1 MKGFDDIQKMLND
14 FYSSLDT
21 LKAGYEKEEEEKA
34 QKEEVQE
41 IDEKAQA
48 EALLQEEQK
57 RKENLEKLRLEDQR
71 RSLENEERLKA
82 ERKALDEPPIFFSA
96 GPIDFDDYS
105 FDDFDD
111 KPSDQ
116 LVKEQ
121 NGPYDFSDFDD
132 FDDIDNSSITDMPDD
147 LGGDSS
153 DKVSEPVSDK
163 VDKDTPDQ
171 DKSGNDDKDDKSDKV
186 DEDEPKE
193 KKPKSIFDILKNRK
207 PEEMDEEINK
217 KVDPLYH
224 SDDSTSAVS
233 ENDELL
239 KKWQREIDQWKKNI
253 IDEGGF
259 VDDGKLVQKVTCHD
273 IPDDWKNRYVDDER
287 ANIHIE
293 DLSTALLHCL
303 NILGVVD
310 IEYIATITKLSYG
323 DVINGL
329 KGAIYQNPM
338 KWGECF
344 FRGWELS
351 DDYLSGNIIHKWRV
365 AMEENDKYHGY
376 FKDNVDALE
385 RLIPASLRTKDIY
398 VTLGSP
404 WIPPDIIDEFI
415 YYLVGEP
422 VARHESI
429 TTKYD
434 EHSGLWEIPYKSRFK
449 RGKHSV
455 KASSLYGT
463 ADMDMLHI
471 IENTLNMK
479 TLVVYQ
485 KVNNA
490 FSKKGEVFVPDQ
502 SKTLLVLEKQRMLIE
517 KFQSWIWD
525 DEERK
530 ERLQI
535 LYETRFGAHRKREF
549 DGSFLTFPQMNPNV
563 TLFPFQRNA
572 VARIILTPNTLL
584 AHDVGSGKT
593 YVMIASGMEMRR
605 IGISKK
611 NMYVLPNNLIG
622 QWKTIFMEM
631 YPSANILVVE
641 PKDFVPTKRNATM
654 AKIKSI
660 DYDAILMAYS
670 CFDMIPLSLEYY
682 EKEYERVLQKI
693 KQSRATFESKASVDR
708 KHKSLLASLEK
719 LKKELEEN
727 EMKITF
733 DQLGINTLFVDEAHN
748 YKNVPID
755 TKITRILGISK
766 NGSRKCSDMLD
777 KVKCVQKQNG
787 GRGVVFAT
795 GTPITNSITDAYVM
809 QSYLQ
814 SGELALLGLTS
825 FDSWVGMFAEKSTDF
840 EVDVDT
846 TNFRMATRFAK
857 FHNLPELTS
866 ILASIA
872 DFHAVD
878 KTGGMPDFNGY
889 TDSVISPTPAF
900 KDYLKEISSRADDVR
915 SRRVP
920 PDVDNMLKITNHGRL
935 AALDLRLVDNTAR
948 FTLQSKVA
956 RCAECIIDT
965 YNSSSKTKSAQLVF
979 CDISTPKIGFNMYD
993 ELARLL
999 VFAGVPREEIAF
1011 VHDGTTDKKRDAL
1024 FQDVR
1029 DGKIRV
1035 LIGSTAKLGMGV
1047 NVQERLIAIHHL
1059 DVPWRPA
1066 DMVQREGRILR
1077 QGNTSEKIYI
1087 FRYVTDGSFDAYSW
1101 QLLESKARFIAQL
1114 LGGSMKM
1121 RSGSDV
1127 DSAVLNYAEV
1137 KALAI
1142 GNPLIKDRVIASNE
1156 LEKFYIL
1163 QREALLERD
1172 KMNVEL
1178 SELPKKIDRQKSLIE
1193 TCERDILFYSNNKR
1207 EYSPEDK
1214 EKIRSDIANS
1224 LRANVLNPE
1233 ETEVLTYQ
1241 GFQIFVP
1248 SFMRK
1253 EQPCVYIRNNGKYI
1267 VDMGSESS
1275 ILKRID
1281 EFLDNFSE
1289 VLASY
1294 KASLNA
1300 YYVRQSELSSALAN
1314 KIGYQDK
1321 IEELQEK
1328 LKEIDERLGVKHE

>member
-1 MKGFDDIQKMLND
+1 
-14 FYSSLDT
+14 
-21 LKAGYEKEEEEKA
+21 
-34 QKEEVQE
+34 
-41 IDEKAQA
+41 
-48 EALLQEEQK
+48 
-57 RKENLEKLRLEDQR
+57 
-71 RSLENEERLKA
+71 
-82 ERKALDEPPIFFSA
+82 
-96 GPIDFDDYS
+96 
-105 FDDFDD
+105 
-111 KPSDQ
+111 
-116 LVKEQ
+116 
-121 NGPYDFSDFDD
+121 
-132 FDDIDNSSITDMPDD
+132 
-147 LGGDSS
+147 
-153 DKVSEPVSDK
+153 
-163 VDKDTPDQ
+163 
-171 DKSGNDDKDDKSDKV
+171 
-186 DEDEPKE
+186 
-193 KKPKSIFDILKNRK
+193 
-207 PEEMDEEINK
+207 MDEEINK

>member
-1 MKGFDDIQKMLND
+1 MGVLMEGFDDIQKMLND

-21 LKAGYEKEEEEKA
+21 LKAGYEKEEKEK
-34 QKEEVQE
+34 QERERLEKEAL
-41 IDEKAQA
+41 DSKAKQ
-48 EALLQEEQK
+48 EALLQQEQK

-71 RSLENEERLKA
+71 RSIENEERRKA
-82 ERKALDEPPIFFSA
+82 EEKALSEPRILFSA
-96 GPIDFDDYS
+96 GPYDFDDYS

-111 KPSDQ
+111 KPEGQ
-116 LVKEQ
+116 LVKD
-121 NGPYDFSDFDD
+121 NGPYDFDD
-132 FDDIDNSSITDMPDD
+132 FDDFDDPNEIEKPEERVDTPSSGKEEEKPS
-147 LGGDSS
+147 L
-153 DKVSEPVSDK
+153 K
-163 VDKDTPDQ
+163 VD
-171 DKSGNDDKDDKSDKV
+171 DKAGDGKAGDGKA
-186 DEDEPKE
+186 DEDKPQE
-193 KKPKSIFDILKNRK
+193 KKPRSIFDILKNRK
-207 PEEMDEEINK
+207 SVDEDEGKNK
-217 KVDPLYH
+217 AIDPFHH
-224 SDDSTSAVS
+224 SDDYSTTAVT
-233 ENDELL
+233 ENDPLL
-239 KKWQREIDQWKKNI
+239 KKWQDEIDQWKKNI
-253 IDEGGF
+253 IEEGGF
-259 VDDGKLVQKVTCHD
+259 VDDKKLVEKITRHD
-273 IPDDWKNRYVDDER
+273 IPSDWKNRYVDDER
-287 ANIHIE
+287 ANIQIE

-303 NILGVVD
+303 NILGTVD

-323 DVINGL
+323 DVIDGL

-338 KWGECF
+338 KWGQCF

-351 DDYLSGNIIHKWRV
+351 DDYLSGNIIHKWRI
-365 AMEENDKYHGY
+365 AMEENEKYHGY
-376 FKDNVDALE
+376 FKDNVEALE
-385 RLIPASLRTKDIY
+385 RLIPESLRTKDIY

-415 YYLVGEP
+415 YHLVGEP

-455 KASSLYGT
+455 KASSTYGT

-485 KVNNA
+485 KINNA
-490 FSKKGEVFVPDQ
+490 FSKSGEVFVPDQ
-502 SKTLLVLEKQRMLIE
+502 NKTLLVLEKQRMLIE
-517 KFQSWIWD
+517 KFQDWVWED
-525 DEERK
+525 DERR

-563 TLFPFQRNA
+563 SLFPFQKNA

-622 QWKTIFMEM
+622 QWQTIFKEI
-631 YPSANILVVE
+631 YPSANLLVVE
-641 PKDFVPTKRNATM
+641 PKDFTPAKRGATL
-654 AKIKSI
+654 AKMKNI
-660 DYDAILMAYS
+660 DYDAILIAYS
-670 CFDMIPLSLEYY
+670 CFDMIPLSIEYY
-682 EKEYERVLQKI
+682 EQEYERLAQLV
-693 KQSRATFESKASVDR
+693 KQSRATFESQSSTKR
-708 KHKSLLASLEK
+708 RHQTLLARLEK
-719 LKKELEEN
+719 IKKELEDN
-727 EMKITF
+727 EGKITF

-748 YKNVPID
+748 YKNVPIE
-755 TKITRILGISK
+755 TKISRILGISK

-777 KVKCVQKQNG
+777 KVKCVQRQNG

-795 GTPITNSITDAYVM
+795 GTPITNSVTDAYVM

-814 SGELALLGLTS
+814 SGELALLGLSS

-878 KTGGMPDFNGY
+878 KTGGLPDFNGY
-889 TDSVISPTPAF
+889 TDSVVSPTPAF

-948 FTLQSKVA
+948 FTYQSKVA
-956 RCAECIIDT
+956 RCAERIIDT
-965 YNSSSKTKSAQLVF
+965 YGASNATKSAQLVF
-979 CDISTPKIGFNMYD
+979 CDTSTPKPGFNMYD
-993 ELARLL
+993 ELKRLL
-999 VFAGVPREEIAF
+999 VFSGIPAEEIAF

-1029 DGKIRV
+1029 DGKVRV

-1077 QGNTSEKIYI
+1077 QGNTSQKIYI

-1127 DSAVLNYAEV
+1127 DAAVLNYAEV

-1178 SELPKKIDRQKSLIE
+1178 SDLPKKIERQKALIE
-1193 TCERDILFYSNNKR
+1193 TCERDILFFENNNH

-1214 EKIRSDIANS
+1214 EKVRIDIVNAINGNI
-1224 LRANVLNPE
+1224 LKPE
-1233 ETEVLTYQ
+1233 ETEVVTYQ

-1248 SFMRK
+1248 SFMR
-1253 EQPCVYIRNNGKYI
+1253 QDRPYVYIRNNGKYVI
-1267 VDMGSESS
+1267 ELGSEST
-1275 ILKRID
+1275 IMKRID
-1281 EFLDNFSE
+1281 EFFENFSD
-1289 VLASY
+1289 VHASY
-1294 KASLNA
+1294 KATLNT
-1300 YYVRQSELSSALAN
+1300 YYVRQSELTSALAG
-1314 KIGYQDK
+1314 KFGYQEK

-1328 LKEIDERLGVKHE
+1328 LKEIDEKLGVKHE

>member
-1 MKGFDDIQKMLND
+1 MEGFDDIQKMLND
-14 FYSSLDT
+14 FYTSLDT
-21 LKAGYEKEEEEKA
+21 LKEGYKKEEAEKT
-34 QKEEVQE
+34 QKESLTP
-41 IDEKAQA
+41 IDESAKK
-48 EALLQEEQK
+48 EALIQKEQK

-71 RSLENEERLKA
+71 RGLENEQRLKSM
-82 ERKALDEPPIFFSA
+82 EGGKEPPIFFSA

-111 KPSDQ
+111 KSPSQTGKDSS
-116 LVKEQ
+116 
-121 NGPYDFSDFDD
+121 PYDFSDFDD
-132 FDDIDNSSITDMPDD
+132 FDDTPSKITEDKSQKTVEPNTVDEKP
-147 LGGDSS
+147 S
-153 DKVSEPVSDK
+153 DKIEDK
-163 VDKDTPDQ
+163 PQ
-171 DKSGNDDKDDKSDKV
+171 
-186 DEDEPKE
+186 E
-193 KKPKSIFDILKNRK
+193 KKPRSIFDILKNRK
-207 PEEMDEEINK
+207 PEEMDDEINRVVK
-217 KVDPLYH
+217 PSFVD
-224 SDDSTSAVS
+224 DEATDGVTQD
-233 ENDELL
+233 DELL
-239 KKWQREIDQWKKNI
+239 KKWQKEIDQWKKNI

-259 VDDGKLVQKVTCHD
+259 VDEGKLVQKVTCHD
-273 IPDDWKNRYVDDER
+273 IPDDWKNVYVDDER

-293 DLSTALLHCL
+293 DLPTALFHCL
-303 NILGVVD
+303 NVLGVVD

-338 KWGECF
+338 KWGQCF

-365 AMEENDKYHGY
+365 AMEENDKYNGY
-376 FKDNVDALE
+376 FKDNVEALE
-385 RLIPASLRTKDIY
+385 RLIPESLRTKDIY

-455 KASSLYGT
+455 KASSIYGT

-485 KVNNA
+485 KVSNA
-490 FSKKGEVFVPDQ
+490 YAKKGEVFVPDQ
-502 SKTLLVLEKQRMLIE
+502 NKTLLVLEKQRMLIE

-525 DEERK
+525 DEQRR

-549 DGSFLTFPQMNPNV
+549 DGSFLTFPKMNPNIS
-563 TLFPFQRNA
+563 LFPFQKNA

-660 DYDAILMAYS
+660 DYDAILIAYS

-682 EKEYERVLQKI
+682 EKEYERVLQRI
-693 KQSRATFESKASVDR
+693 KQARATFESKSSIDR

-719 LKKELEEN
+719 LKKELDDSS
-727 EMKITF
+727 MKITF

-748 YKNVPID
+748 YKNVPIE
-755 TKITRILGISK
+755 TKISRILGISK
-766 NGSRKCSDMLD
+766 NGSKKCCDMLD
-777 KVKCVQKQNG
+777 KVKWVQKQNG

-809 QSYLQ
+809 QTYLQ

-889 TDSVISPTPAF
+889 TDNVISPTPAF
-900 KDYLKEISSRADDVR
+900 KDYLKDISLRADDVR
-915 SRRVP
+915 NRRVP
-920 PDVDNMLKITNHGRL
+920 RDVDNMLKITNHGRL

-965 YNSSSKTKSAQLVF
+965 YNSSSVTKSAQLVF
-979 CDISTPKIGFNMYD
+979 CDSSTPKPDFNMYD
-993 ELARLL
+993 ELTRLL
-999 VFAGVPREEIAF
+999 VFAGIPREEIAF

-1029 DGKIRV
+1029 DGRVRV

-1047 NVQERLIAIHHL
+1047 NVQERLVAIHHL

-1114 LGGSMKM
+1114 LGGSMEM

-1163 QREALLERD
+1163 QKEALLERD
-1172 KMNVEL
+1172 RMNVEL
-1178 SELPKKIDRQKSLIE
+1178 SEIPKRIDRQKSLIE
-1193 TCERDILFYSNNKR
+1193 SCEGDILFYENNKC
-1207 EYSPEDK
+1207 EYAPEVK
-1214 EKIRSDIANS
+1214 EQIRIDIANA
-1224 LRANVLNPE
+1224 LRGNILNPE
-1233 ETEVLTYQ
+1233 ETEVLSYQ
-1241 GFQIFVP
+1241 GFGIFIP
-1248 SFMRK
+1248 SFMHK
-1253 EQPCVYIRNNGKYI
+1253 EHPCVYIKNNGKYI
-1267 VDMGSESS
+1267 IDMGSDAN
-1275 ILKRID
+1275 IMKRID
-1281 EFLDNFSE
+1281 SFLEEFNQ
-1289 VLASY
+1289 VLEGY
-1294 KASLNA
+1294 KAGLNA
-1300 YYVRQSELSSALAN
+1300 YYVRQSELSSALKG

-1321 IEELQEK
+1321 IEELQER
-1328 LKEIDERLGVKHE
+1328 LKEIDEKLGVKHE